1 VKVEVVTPDKAV
13 LSTDADE
20 VVAPGV
26 RGEFGILPGHTPF
39 MTALKPGVLVTKK
52 AGKRQVYAVGAGY
65 AEIDGH
71 DKIVVLTQQ
80 AVPADEVDGPRAQK
94 DLEEADRALKD
105 GKLDAAPQ
113 RDWAQAR
120 LDARNAA
127 R

>member
-1 VKVEVVTPDKAV
+1 VKIEVVTPHKAV

-20 VVAPGV
+20 LVAPGM

-39 MTALKPGVLVTKK
+39 ISALKPGVLMAKK
-52 AGKRQVYAVGAGY
+52 AGKRQIYAVGAGY
-65 AEIDGH
+65 AEVDGH

-80 AVPADEVDGPRAQK
+80 AVAADDVDAARAQK
-94 DLEEADRALKD
+94 DLEEADQALKD